1 MSLTEPLARHG
12 NIWASGPSLA
22 PAVTAAIRARL
33 ALTDDEF
40 AALNTTERDFALRWV
55 RMTDE
60 EQDWFCRNLLAAI
73 EVLQRLGALEP
84 PQSADGMMPGFSG

>member
-1 MSLTEPLARHG
+1 M
-12 NIWASGPSLA
+12 
-22 PAVTAAIRARL
+22 
-33 ALTDDEF
+33 TDDEF

-73 EVLQRLGALEP
+73 EVLQRLGSLEP
-84 PQSADGMMPGFSG
+84 PLQTDGITPA

>member
-1 MSLTEPLARHG
+1 
-12 NIWASGPSLA
+12 
-22 PAVTAAIRARL
+22 V
-33 ALTDDEF
+33 TDDEF

-84 PQSADGMMPGFSG
+84 PQSTDGMMPGLSG